1 MIEHLSPEQQQ
12 DFYKKIQECVNS
24 KIRQSSE
31 SELQKEIIKDLKE
44 NYELE
49 PKMIRRVITV
59 LYKDSLEEEKQEM
72 DEIAQIVESMKEGN
86 SGT

>member
-31 SELQKEIIKDLKE
+31 GELQKEIIKELKE

-49 PKMIRRVITV
+49 PKMIRKVITV
-59 LYKDSLEEEKQEM
+59 LYKDSLEEEKQQM
-72 DEIAQIVESMKEGN
+72 DEIAHIVESMKEGR
-86 SGT
+86 